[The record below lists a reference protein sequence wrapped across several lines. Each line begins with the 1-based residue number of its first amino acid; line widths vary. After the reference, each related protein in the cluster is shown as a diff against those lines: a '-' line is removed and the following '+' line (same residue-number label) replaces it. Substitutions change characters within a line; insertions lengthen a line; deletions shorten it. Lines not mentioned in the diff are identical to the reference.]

1 MSLAFRIYK
10 TIRRPSFHLIEFNKQ
25 IVLSSCKFE
34 KNILRKSPNCG
45 MGPNFC
51 IPTTP
56 TFLKEVVNILQESGR
71 VPHNAL
77 NIILY
82 LQ

>member
-1 MSLAFRIYK
+1 
-10 TIRRPSFHLIEFNKQ
+10 
-25 IVLSSCKFE
+25 
-34 KNILRKSPNCG
+34 

-77 NIILY
+77 NIIFSLGPVY
-82 LQ
+82 EFVCVSFTTGNLNCFRVK

>member
-1 MSLAFRIYK
+1 MA
-10 TIRRPSFHLIEFNKQ
+10 
-25 IVLSSCKFE
+25 
-34 KNILRKSPNCG
+34 ILRKSPNCG

-51 IPTTP
+51 IATTP
-56 TFLKEVVNILQESGR
+56 TFLKEVVNILQESGH